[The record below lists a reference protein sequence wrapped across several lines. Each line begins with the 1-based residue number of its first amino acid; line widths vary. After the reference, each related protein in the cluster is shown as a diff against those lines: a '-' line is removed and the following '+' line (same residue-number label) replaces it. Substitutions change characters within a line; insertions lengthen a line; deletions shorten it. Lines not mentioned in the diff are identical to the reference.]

1 MASNN
6 RPLVANL
13 DFDDIKEDIIN
24 HYKANST
31 FKDYN
36 FTGSALNTIVDMLA
50 YNTHLNALTANF
62 AINEMFLDTSQRR
75 ENVLSLAK
83 SLNYQPTSTTASNV
97 TLTLAI
103 PRDGSEAS
111 FTIPAGSLAI
121 ATSGNTTFNFFTIQD
136 YIVQYNTGDTTKNI
150 DVIFYEGVQLT
161 QRFIHSNSTISFPT
175 FDILNT
181 GVDTQTIVVTVNGI
195 KYTKITPEN
204 EGVVLTN
211 AASLIYFVEETYN
224 LKHRIR
230 FGNGVI
236 GKGLVQG
243 DEIIITY
250 LTTKGVIANGI
261 NAFTVSISGKSGA
274 SIATVQ
280 TSAGG
285 ADIESIRSIKDNAP
299 HWFQSQFRAVT
310 TNDYEVIV
318 KMNYP
323 DIQAINVYGGEEVGK
338 PGKVFLSIK
347 PITGDKLSD
356 AAKLNIKNN
365 ILNKFN
371 IVTVK
376 PEIVDPNFIELILNT
391 VVIYDNAKLT
401 TNTDAVKTKIVAL
414 YKTFNTDRL
423 GEFKKNFFEQNLAEE
438 IKLLD
443 QSILSINTRTS
454 LRYDINVVNS
464 ILGDYQ
470 IQFNNPL
477 YHPFNGYNTDKGG
490 IISTNKFYRIG
501 KTFTSGFDD
510 DGKGNIRLFDLLDG
524 VKVYNNNKAGTVD
537 YNSGEINIQDFDPS
551 DGKLQ
556 FTAVPDSFDVQS
568 ANQYILRISLDS
580 SIINLIEKDNKDLI
594 NLLNKSRSV

>member
-299 HWFQSQFRAVT
+299 HWFQSQFIAW
-310 TNDYEVIV
+310 
-318 KMNYP
+318 M
-323 DIQAINVYGGEEVGK
+323 
-338 PGKVFLSIK
+338 
-347 PITGDKLSD
+347 
-356 AAKLNIKNN
+356 
-365 ILNKFN
+365 
-371 IVTVK
+371 
-376 PEIVDPNFIELILNT
+376 
-391 VVIYDNAKLT
+391 
-401 TNTDAVKTKIVAL
+401 
-414 YKTFNTDRL
+414 
-423 GEFKKNFFEQNLAEE
+423 
-438 IKLLD
+438 
-443 QSILSINTRTS
+443 
-454 LRYDINVVNS
+454 
-464 ILGDYQ
+464 
-470 IQFNNPL
+470 
-477 YHPFNGYNTDKGG
+477 
-490 IISTNKFYRIG
+490 
-501 KTFTSGFDD
+501 SG
-510 DGKGNIRLFDLLDG
+510 
-524 VKVYNNNKAGTVD
+524 
-537 YNSGEINIQDFDPS
+537 
-551 DGKLQ
+551 
-556 FTAVPDSFDVQS
+556 
-568 ANQYILRISLDS
+568 
-580 SIINLIEKDNKDLI
+580 
-594 NLLNKSRSV
+594 

>member
-318 KMNYP
+318 KKNYP

-464 ILGDYQ
+464 ILSDYQ
-470 IQFNNPL
+470 IQFNNPV

-510 DGKGNIRLFDLLDG
+510 DGKGNILTG
-524 VKVYNNNKAGTVD
+524 AGA
-537 YNSGEINIQDFDPS
+537 F
-551 DGKLQ
+551 
-556 FTAVPDSFDVQS
+556 
-568 ANQYILRISLDS
+568 
-580 SIINLIEKDNKDLI
+580 
-594 NLLNKSRSV
+594 

>member
-318 KMNYP
+318 KKNYP

>member
-36 FTGSALNTIVDMLA
+36 YTGSALNTIVDMLA

-318 KMNYP
+318 KKNYP